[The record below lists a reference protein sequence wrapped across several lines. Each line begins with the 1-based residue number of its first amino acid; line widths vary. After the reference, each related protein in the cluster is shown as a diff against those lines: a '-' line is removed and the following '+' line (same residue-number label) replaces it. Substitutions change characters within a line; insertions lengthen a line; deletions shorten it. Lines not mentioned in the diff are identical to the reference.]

1 MARAGG
7 GSEKRK
13 RVERG
18 EREDAG
24 VGGEAE
30 TSARSGVAGQA
41 SRDFEI
47 EGLPEDILFAIV
59 DQLDGKDLASLIMA
73 CKSWGRVANQDILWK
88 MVTSKH
94 ESWANAIGRGRPHYS
109 WKKIFV
115 TLYCLE
121 HNMCK
126 NCFKRSKVTHV
137 CKENMEKELSNPIYN
152 PSLCSFFPGLHAMRS
167 DNSRQNVSGV
177 ETNL

>member
-1 MARAGG
+1 MVRAQ

-13 RVERG
+13 RG
-18 EREDAG
+18 EREDARS
-24 VGGEAE
+24 GGEAE
-30 TSARSGVAGQA
+30 TSA

-47 EGLPEDILFAIV
+47 DGLPEDILFAIV

-73 CKSWGRVANQDILWK
+73 CKSWGRVARQDVLWER
-88 MVTSKH
+88 VTNKH
-94 ESWANAIGRGRPHYS
+94 EMWANAIKRGRPHYS

-126 NCFKRSKVTHV
+126 NCFKRSRVTHV

-152 PSLCSFFPGLHAMRS
+152 PSLCSFFPGLHGEATNPTRRPV
-167 DNSRQNVSGV
+167 NSV
-177 ETNL
+177 EPVDL